1 MNITWNKV
9 LWFTAGAAIGAAATR
24 NYFKTK
30 YERLYQ
36 KEVEDVKRAFSAHKQ
51 SEPTKGDTESDIGSE
66 IDDSDAFDPT
76 PEEIIN
82 YNSIISAQGYGES
95 AIPVDSE
102 RKEVEGVSRPYVIP
116 PVEFDTL
123 DDYEVCS
130 LNYFADG
137 VLADDTGNIIE
148 DVDGMVG
155 RDSLNHFGEYEY
167 DSVHVR
173 NDALKCDFEI
183 LRDLGKYSDAYHAG
197 PRPDED

>member
-1 MNITWNKV
+1 MNITLNKV
-9 LWFTAGAAIGAAATR
+9 LWFTAGAVIGVAVTR

-36 KEVEDVKRAFSAHKQ
+36 EDVESVKRAFSMPQQ
-51 SEPTKGDTESDIGSE
+51 SEPTEGDAEDNIESVDES
-66 IDDSDAFDPT
+66 DPT
-76 PEEIIN
+76 PEEIFN
-82 YNSIISAQGYGES
+82 YNSIISAQGYSES
-95 AIPVDSE
+95 AISVDSE
-102 RKEVEGVSRPYVIP
+102 GKEVEGVSRPYVIS

-137 VLADDTGNIIE
+137 VLADDTGNIVE
-148 DVDGMVG
+148 DVESMVG
-155 RDSLNHFGEYEY
+155 RDSLNHFGEYED

>member
-9 LWFTAGAAIGAAATR
+9 LWFTAGAVIGAAVTS

-36 KEVEDVKRAFSAHKQ
+36 KDVEDVKRAFSMPQQ
-51 SEPTKGDTESDIGSE
+51 SEPTEGDTESEVESM
-66 IDDSDAFDPT
+66 DALDPT

-102 RKEVEGVSRPYVIP
+102 KKEVKGVPRPYVISP
-116 PVEFDTL
+116 AEFDTL
-123 DDYEVCS
+123 DDYEVFS
-130 LNYFADG
+130 LNYFEDG
-137 VLADDTGNIIE
+137 VLADDAGNVIE
-148 DVDGMVG
+148 DVENMVG
-155 RDSLNHFGEYEY
+155 RDSLNHFGEYED

-173 NDALKCDFEI
+173 NDALECDFEI
-183 LRDLGKYSDAYHAG
+183 LKDLRRYSDVYHAG

>member
-1 MNITWNKV
+1 VNITWNKV
-9 LWFTAGAAIGAAATR
+9 LWFTAGAVIGAAVTG

-30 YERLYQ
+30 YERISQ
-36 KEVEDVKRAFSAHKQ
+36 EEIDSVKRAFSVPQQ
-51 SEPTKGDTESDIGSE
+51 SEPTEGDTENDVESV
-66 IDDSDAFDPT
+66 DDSDPT

-102 RKEVEGVSRPYVIP
+102 REEVKGVARPYVIS

-123 DDYEVCS
+123 DDYEVFS
-130 LNYFADG
+130 LIYYADG
-137 VLADDTGNIIE
+137 VLADETGNVIE
-148 DVDGMVG
+148 DIESMVG
-155 RDSLNHFGEYEY
+155 RDSLNHFGEYED

-173 NDALKCDFEI
+173 NDAQQCDFEI
-183 LRDLGKYSDAYHAG
+183 LRDLDKYSDVWHAG

>member
-1 MNITWNKV
+1 MNITWTKV
-9 LWFTAGAAIGAAATR
+9 LWFAAGAVIGTAVTA

-36 KEVEDVKRAFSAHKQ
+36 KDVEDVKRAFSTPNQ
-51 SEPTKGDTESDIGSE
+51 SEP
-66 IDDSDAFDPT
+66 IDDDAENEIAPDPT

-102 RKEVEGVSRPYVIP
+102 EKEVKGVARPKVISP
-116 PVEFDTL
+116 IDFDTV
-123 DDYEVCS
+123 DDYEVYT
-130 LNYFADG
+130 LRYFADG
-137 VLADDTGNIIE
+137 VLADEMGNIIE
-148 DVDGMVG
+148 KVDDMVG
-155 RDSLNHFGEYEY
+155 RDSLDHFGEYED

-173 NDALKCDFEI
+173 NDALQCDFEI
-183 LRDLGKYSDAYHAG
+183 LRDLDKYSDVYHSG